1 MHIYLEINIKC
12 ADLNR
17 YTFSSMF
24 SNEKV
29 YLLKSAHF
37 KYLSDNVYLAEKNDN
52 GSKTVKSTKVHLE
65 VLQQIL
71 FTSCDTVK
79 NHSLATPP

>member
-1 MHIYLEINIKC
+1 MKEICFVNNPTFNYIHEDLVAIFLYVHIYLEINI
-12 ADLNR
+12 
-17 YTFSSMF
+17 
-24 SNEKV
+24 
-29 YLLKSAHF
+29 F

-65 VLQQIL
+65 VVQQIL